1 MNEGVGWGWLPFF
14 VVGPDSQAGTYTGL
28 LLGQPCFT
36 EFRVRIPV
44 SAPRSPMSKLPLAPR
59 DLLQQLQ
66 RPAAIH
72 GPLVVDLRPQ
82 RQFRRARIAG
92 SHNIPAAQLLSGE
105 HPDRDLILIA
115 EQAGQAEAVA
125 EQLHDDGFHRRI
137 QHLRGGVVA
146 WREAGLNLESA
157 RGDASQSIAS
167 WPWALL
173 GLQRGSRQLQ
183 RRSA

>member
-1 MNEGVGWGWLPFF
+1 
-14 VVGPDSQAGTYTGL
+14 
-28 LLGQPCFT
+28 
-36 EFRVRIPV
+36 
-44 SAPRSPMSKLPLAPR
+44 MSKLPLAPR

-66 RPAAIH
+66 RPAAVH

-115 EQAGQAEAVA
+115 ERPGQAEAVA

-137 QHLRGGVVA
+137 QHLQGGVVA
-146 WREAGLNLESA
+146 WREAGLNLESTT
-157 RGDASQSIAS
+157 GDAGNTSPGWSLAV
-167 WPWALL
+167 L
-173 GLQRGSRQLQ
+173 GLQRGSRQLL